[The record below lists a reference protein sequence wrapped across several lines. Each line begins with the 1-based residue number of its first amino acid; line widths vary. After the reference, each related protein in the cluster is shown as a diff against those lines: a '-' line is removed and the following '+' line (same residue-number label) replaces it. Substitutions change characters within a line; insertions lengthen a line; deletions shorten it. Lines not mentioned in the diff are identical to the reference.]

1 MCQVASSYRSDAP
14 LREGVVPDKAGVRS
28 EHAASRAGK
37 RLKRFIRRQFVLRD
51 PWLVES
57 ATSVYAAMAGGRIG
71 YYWRR
76 KQQVRAAGAFPACG
90 AGPGLAGTTASQ

>member
-1 MCQVASSYRSDAP
+1 MCHAASSYRSGAP
-14 LREGVVPDKAGVRS
+14 TCEAGVPDKAGVRS

-51 PWLVES
+51 PWLVEP
-57 ATSVYAAMAGGRIG
+57 ATSVYAAMAGGRSG

-76 KQQVRAAGAFPACG
+76 KRQVRAAGAFPACG
-90 AGPGLAGTTASQ
+90 AGPGLAGTTASR